1 METRSVEGKY
11 DTLLSLKSKVSNLQ
25 GHNDELRSVL
35 REVRYEATKAKVDLE
50 KAASKVS
57 HLIHLFANVCVYI
70 KVYSLIILLL

>member
-1 METRSVEGKY
+1 MEGKY

-50 KAASKVS
+50 KAVSKVS
-57 HLIHLFANVCVYI
+57 HLV
-70 KVYSLIILLL
+70 

>member
-50 KAASKVS
+50 KAVSKVS
-57 HLIHLFANVCVYI
+57 HLV
-70 KVYSLIILLL
+70 